1 VNSGKPKSDT
11 VDKAILSQVL
21 AIVAKKGAETIPQGS
36 TSQVARE
43 APSPVTWI
51 DVRTGMR

>member
-1 VNSGKPKSDT
+1 VNSGKPKSGT

-21 AIVAKKGAETIPQGS
+21 AISAEKGAETIPQGS

-43 APSPVTWI
+43 APSPVT
-51 DVRTGMR
+51 